1 MHVFSVLCLLYYDR
15 PNTVAVAGPG
25 PGRPAPNTHEPSP
38 RTGLAVASA
47 LRLVVTARPAKKT
60 RRLLMGKPPSGSKG
74 GPGLLIN
81 LEAPVLE
88 SPLSHPTASQ
98 VGPVGRR
105 RGLARAR
112 WLGTFRR
119 CGVLRRQLRGDSE
132 SPRGH
137 IMMQQRCS
145 SGSPQPHAPTWPH
158 ESRPET
164 DQATADTSEL
174 S

>member
-15 PNTVAVAGPG
+15 PNTVALA
-25 PGRPAPNTHEPSP
+25 GRPAPNTHEPSP

-47 LRLVVTARPAKKT
+47 LRLIVTARPAKKT
-60 RRLLMGKPPSGSKG
+60 RRLFMGKPPSAPGRGSKG
-74 GPGLLIN
+74 GPGLYIN
-81 LEAPVLE
+81 LKAPTGFE

-105 RGLARAR
+105 SGLARAR
-112 WLGTFRR
+112 CSGAFRR
-119 CGVLRRQLRGDSE
+119 CGVLRGALTT
-132 SPRGH
+132 PRVHLGH
-137 IMMQQRCS
+137 ASDAARRS
-145 SGSPQPHAPTWPH
+145 HTPPTRPH
-158 ESRPET
+158 EPRPVI